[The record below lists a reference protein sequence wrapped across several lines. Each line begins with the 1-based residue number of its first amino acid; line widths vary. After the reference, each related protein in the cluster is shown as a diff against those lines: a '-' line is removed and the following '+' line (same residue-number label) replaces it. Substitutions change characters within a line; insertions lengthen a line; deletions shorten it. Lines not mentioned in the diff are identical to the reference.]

1 MLRSDQESFKMNAS
15 LGLIIGG
22 LIPAVLFGVGA
33 LFQKRSNDIGIGQS
47 DYLLCF
53 SVGIILAALASVFL
67 FGKTPFSYRAGFH
80 AGAHGLFFG
89 AGFVCIALG
98 LTVYQESVS
107 KLIPLVN
114 MSTLVTVVLGLFVFS
129 EYTKL
134 NVPSLGVGVCLI
146 VAGGWLVSLS

>member
-1 MLRSDQESFKMNAS
+1 MNAS

-67 FGKTPFSYRAGFH
+67 FGKTPFSYRAGF
-80 AGAHGLFFG
+80 
-89 AGFVCIALG
+89 VCIALG